1 MRVLKFRAWDKVKKE
16 WIFHT
21 NENPFHIIGEVT
33 VFDMLGQYSVSQFND
48 IEITQYTGLQDSKG
62 KEIYEGDVVEYID
75 DRDIKKKRLVFYEYG
90 GFLPFADND
99 DGIPYPKPYEC
110 EIIGNIYENPEL

>member
-1 MRVLKFRAWDKVKKE
+1 MRVLKFRAWDKSKKQ

-33 VFDMLGQYSVSQFND
+33 VFNMLGQYRLENFND

-62 KEIYEGDVVEYID
+62 KEIYEGDIIKIGAHYEGDYWEPERPEVVEFENGSYNLCSE
-75 DRDIKKKRLVFYEYG
+75 DIYNYKIEV
-90 GFLPFADND
+90 
-99 DGIPYPKPYEC
+99 
-110 EIIGNIYENPEL
+110 IGNIYENNI